1 MLHSFIM
8 AWRKMLLQNLMNAAS
23 IIAIDKPV
31 GRHPVTTRRTVI
43 AAAGRCDVMVTG
55 LAYDPQKS

>member
-1 MLHSFIM
+1 M